1 MVLLIRARNMGEVT
15 NVYAYINKILLT
27 SDNIMRVLIIVP
39 TIITIGKIRSQE
51 K

>member
-1 MVLLIRARNMGEVT
+1 MGEVT